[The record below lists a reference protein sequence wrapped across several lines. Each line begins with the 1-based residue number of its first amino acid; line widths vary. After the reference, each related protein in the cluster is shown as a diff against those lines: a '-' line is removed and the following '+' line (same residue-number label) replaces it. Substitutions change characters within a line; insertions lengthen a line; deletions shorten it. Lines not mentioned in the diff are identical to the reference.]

1 MKNIA
6 KRAGVLYALAAAF
19 IAGLVI
25 LTAQFAVN
33 GGAWSSNRFNRHIY
47 TRGQIAS
54 AGTITDRNGEI
65 LAKSDGGKRLY
76 HESRAVRKATLHA
89 VGDTEGFISTGIQSA
104 YRQEL
109 TGYSFLNGIYTLKKY
124 GRGSDI
130 RLTLDA
136 NACAAAYNA
145 LDGRKGTVGV
155 YNYKTGEL
163 LCMVSAPSYDVNNK
177 PSAMALASQG
187 KYEGVYLNRFLSG
200 LYTPGSTFKVVTAA
214 AALENIG
221 DITTRSFVCD
231 GKLELPSGT
240 IICSAVHGK
249 LNFEKAFNRSC
260 NSAFAQIAVELG
272 SQRLT
277 QETVSLGFGESFSVG
292 ALATAKSRFD
302 VSGADEAQ
310 LGWAGVGQHTTL
322 VNPCHMLM
330 IAGAVGNGGEG
341 LAPYLVDTITNPS
354 GIVTYKGSLFKEKGV
369 SMPAE
374 TASRLSALMRSN
386 VENYYSDSRFPGLRM
401 CGKTG
406 TAEVEKGKQP
416 HAWFLGFSQR
426 DDLPLAIVVVVE
438 NGGSG
443 NSEAI
448 PVAARVMK
456 ALDGGR

>member
-6 KRAGVLYALAAAF
+6 KRAGVLYVLAVVF
-19 IAGLVI
+19 TAGLVI
-25 LTAQFAVN
+25 MTAQFAVN
-33 GGAWSSNRFNRHIY
+33 GGTWSSNRVNRHIY

-54 AGTITDRNGEI
+54 AGTISDANGEI
-65 LAKSDGGKRLY
+65 LARSVGGKRVY
-76 HESRAVRKATLHA
+76 SESRTVRKATLHA

-124 GRGSDI
+124 GKGSDI
-130 RLTLDA
+130 QLTIDA
-136 NACAAAYNA
+136 SACAAAYNA
-145 LDGRKGTVGV
+145 LDGRKGAVGV

-163 LCMVSAPSYDVNNK
+163 LCMVSAPAYDVNNK
-177 PSAMALASQG
+177 PSGITLDSQG

-214 AALENIG
+214 AALENMEG
-221 DITTRSFVCD
+221 ITTRSFVCD

-240 IICSAVHGK
+240 VICSAVHRT

-260 NSAFAQIAVELG
+260 NSTFAQIALELG
-272 SQRLT
+272 NDRLT
-277 QETVSLGFGESFSVG
+277 QAAESLGFGESFSIG
-292 ALATAKSRFD
+292 TLPTAKSRFD

-322 VNPCHMLM
+322 VNPCHMMM
-330 IAGAVGNGGEG
+330 IAGAVANGGEG

-354 GIVTYKGSLFKEKGV
+354 GIVTYKGSLLKEKGV
-369 SMPAE
+369 SMPAG
-374 TASRLSALMRSN
+374 TASRLNSLMRSN
-386 VENYYSDSRFPGLRM
+386 VKNYYSDSRFPGLLM

-426 DDLPLAIVVVVE
+426 EDLPLAIVVVVE

-443 NSEAI
+443 SSEAI
-448 PVAARVMK
+448 PVAARVMD
-456 ALDGGR
+456 ALAGG

>member
-19 IAGLVI
+19 IVGLVI

-54 AGTITDRNGEI
+54 AGAITDRNGEV

-177 PSAMALASQG
+177 PSAMALASQE

-214 AALENIG
+214 
-221 DITTRSFVCD
+221 
-231 GKLELPSGT
+231 
-240 IICSAVHGK
+240 
-249 LNFEKAFNRSC
+249 
-260 NSAFAQIAVELG
+260 
-272 SQRLT
+272 
-277 QETVSLGFGESFSVG
+277 
-292 ALATAKSRFD
+292 
-302 VSGADEAQ
+302 
-310 LGWAGVGQHTTL
+310 
-322 VNPCHMLM
+322 
-330 IAGAVGNGGEG
+330 
-341 LAPYLVDTITNPS
+341 
-354 GIVTYKGSLFKEKGV
+354 
-369 SMPAE
+369 
-374 TASRLSALMRSN
+374 
-386 VENYYSDSRFPGLRM
+386 
-401 CGKTG
+401 
-406 TAEVEKGKQP
+406 
-416 HAWFLGFSQR
+416 
-426 DDLPLAIVVVVE
+426 
-438 NGGSG
+438 
-443 NSEAI
+443 
-448 PVAARVMK
+448 
-456 ALDGGR
+456 

>member
-6 KRAGVLYALAAAF
+6 KRAGVLYILAVVF
-19 IAGLVI
+19 TAGLVI
-25 LTAQFAVN
+25 MTAQFAVN
-33 GGAWSSNRFNRHIY
+33 GGTWSSNRYNRHIY
-47 TRGQIAS
+47 TRGQITS
-54 AGTITDRNGEI
+54 AGTITDRKGDV
-65 LAKSDGGKRLY
+65 LAQSVNGKRVY
-76 HESRAVRKATLHA
+76 NKNRTVRKATLHA
-89 VGDTEGFISTGIQSA
+89 VGDTDGFISTGIQSA

-130 RLTLDA
+130 KLTLDA
-136 NACAAAYNA
+136 AACSAAYNA

-163 LCMVSAPSYDVNNK
+163 LCMVSSPSYDINNK
-177 PSAMALASQG
+177 PPGIFDGAQG

-200 LYTPGSTFKVVTAA
+200 LYTPGSTFKMVTAA
-214 AALENIG
+214 AAIENIP
-221 DITTRSFVCD
+221 DIATRSFVCD
-231 GKLELPSGT
+231 GKLELPSGAV
-240 IICSAVHGK
+240 ICSAVHGK

-260 NSAFAQIAVELG
+260 NSAFAQIAIELG
-272 SQRLT
+272 GDRLT
-277 QETVSLGFGESFSVG
+277 REAVSLGFGESFTIG
-292 ALATAKSRFD
+292 ALSTAKSRFD

-330 IAGAVGNGGEG
+330 IAGAVANGGEG
-341 LAPYLVDTITNPS
+341 LAPYLVDTVTNPS
-354 GIVTYKGSLFKEKGV
+354 GIITYKGSLLKEKGV
-369 SMPAE
+369 SMPAG
-374 TASRLSALMRSN
+374 TASRLNALMRSN
-386 VENYYSDSRFPGLRM
+386 VKNYYSDSRFPGLRM

-416 HAWFLGFSQR
+416 HAWFLGFSQNE
-426 DDLPLAIVVVVE
+426 DLPLAIVVVVE

-448 PVAARVMK
+448 PVAAAVMK
-456 ALDGGR
+456 ALAGS

>member
-6 KRAGVLYALAAAF
+6 KRAGVLYALAVVF
-19 IAGLVI
+19 TAGLVI
-25 LTAQFAVN
+25 MTAQFVVN
-33 GGAWSSNRFNRHIY
+33 GGTWSSNRVNRHIY

-54 AGTITDRNGEI
+54 AGTISDRNGEI
-65 LAKSDGGKRLY
+65 LAESVDGQRVY
-76 HESRAVRKATLHA
+76 NDSRTVRKATLHA

-130 RLTLDA
+130 QLTLDA
-136 NACAAAYNA
+136 AACTAAYNA
-145 LDGRKGTVGV
+145 LDGRKGAVGV

-177 PSAMALASQG
+177 PSEITEGSQG

-200 LYTPGSTFKVVTAA
+200 LYTPGSTFKVITAA
-214 AALENIG
+214 AALENIQG
-221 DITTRSFVCD
+221 LTTRSFVCD
-231 GKLELPSGT
+231 GKLELPSGAV
-240 IICSAVHGK
+240 ICSADHGT
-249 LNFEKAFNRSC
+249 LDFEKAFNRSC
-260 NSAFAQIAVELG
+260 NSTFAQIAVELG
-272 SQRLT
+272 GDLLT
-277 QETVSLGFGESFSVG
+277 RETVSLGFGDSYSIG
-292 ALATAKSRFD
+292 ALSTAKSRFD
-302 VSGADEAQ
+302 VGGADEAQ

-330 IAGAVGNGGEG
+330 IAGAVANGGEG

-354 GIVTYKGSLFKEKGV
+354 GIVTYKGSLLKENGV

-374 TASRLSALMRSN
+374 TASTLGALMRSN

-456 ALDGGR
+456 ALAGG